1 MQTTI
6 RKWGNSQGL
15 CIPKSYLRELNW
27 RESDN
32 VNIMLQGDTNVIQKI
47 KPQNKK
53 AAAFEQLKSLRIH
66 VDDFDMERERDLYL
80 EEKYGL

>member
-15 CIPKSYLRELNW
+15 CIPKSFLRELNW

-32 VNIMLQGDTNVIQKI
+32 VDIMLQGDTIVIQKI
-47 KPQNKK
+47 KPHNKK
-53 AAAFEQLKSLRIH
+53 AAAFDQLKSLRIH
-66 VDDFDMERERDLYL
+66 VDDFDMERERDSYL

>member
-15 CIPKSYLRELNW
+15 CIPKSFLRELNW

-32 VNIMLQGDTNVIQKI
+32 VDIMLQGDTIVIQKI
-47 KPQNKK
+47 KPHNKK
-53 AAAFEQLKSLRIH
+53 S
-66 VDDFDMERERDLYL
+66 
-80 EEKYGL
+80 

>member
-27 RESDN
+27 RESDR
-32 VNIMLQGDTNVIQKI
+32 VEVVLQGDSILIQKR
-47 KPQNKK
+47 KTQDKK
-53 AAAFEQLKSLRIH
+53 AAAFQQLKSLRVH
-66 VDDFDMERERDLYL
+66 VEDFDPEKERDSYL
-80 EEKYGL
+80 EKKYGL